1 MAPENNELELYREL
15 ELEGIEK
22 KVADAIRKAKRELF
36 VPASMKGRAYE
47 NIPLPIGYGQTIS
60 QPSMV
65 AVMTQELDVR
75 KGDKILEVGTGS
87 GWQAAILKELA
98 GEKGRVVSIE
108 RIPELAEFA
117 RKNLKKAGY
126 EVEVQVGDGSL
137 GWGKEKYDRII
148 VTAGAPEIPQRL
160 VEQLK
165 TGGRLVIPI
174 GSRHYQELTVVEKT
188 KEGIKVEK
196 KGGCIFVP
204 LIGEAGWKIEQI
216 E

>member
-1 MAPENNELELYREL
+1 MEEELYKEL

-22 KVADAIRKAKRELF
+22 KVLAAIRKAPRELF

-47 NIPLPIGYGQTIS
+47 NNPLQIGYGQTIS

-65 AVMTQELDVR
+65 AVMTQELGVIE
-75 KGDKILEVGTGS
+75 GDKVLEVGTGS

-98 GEKGRVVSIE
+98 GEKGKVVSVE

-117 RKNLKKAGY
+117 RDNLRRAGY
-126 EVEVQVGDGSL
+126 EVEVHVGDGSL
-137 GWGKEKYDRII
+137 GWGKGKYGRII
-148 VTAGAPEIPQRL
+148 VTAGAPGIPQKL

-165 TGGRLVIPI
+165 LGGRMVLPV
-174 GSRHYQELTVVEKT
+174 GGRDYQELTVIT
-188 KEGIKVEK
+188 KEKKGVRVEK

-204 LIGEAGWKIEQI
+204 LIGEGGWKLEQT

>member
-1 MAPENNELELYREL
+1 MEQDELYREL

-22 KVADAIRKAKRELF
+22 KVVDAMRKAKRELF
-36 VPASMKGRAYE
+36 VPDSMKSRAYE
-47 NIPLPIGYGQTIS
+47 DNPLPIGYGQTIS

-65 AVMTQELDVR
+65 AIMTQELGVR
-75 KGDKILEVGTGS
+75 EGDKVLEVGTGS

-98 GEKGRVVSIE
+98 GDKGKVVSVE

-117 RKNLKKAGY
+117 RRNLEKAGY
-126 EVEVQVGDGSL
+126 VVEVHVGDASA

-148 VTAGAPEIPQRL
+148 VTAGAPEIPQKL
-160 VEQLK
+160 VEHLK
-165 TGGRLVIPI
+165 IGGRLVIPI
-174 GSRHYQELTVVEKT
+174 GSRYYQELTVVEKT

-204 LIGEAGWKIEQI
+204 LIGDAGWKLD
-216 E
+216 

>member
-1 MAPENNELELYREL
+1 MGEEELYREL

-22 KVADAIRKAKRELF
+22 RVIEAIKKATRKLF
-36 VPASMKGRAYE
+36 VPESMKERAYE
-47 NIPLPIGYGQTIS
+47 DNPLPIGYGQTIS

-65 AVMTQELDVR
+65 AVMTQELGVR
-75 KGDKILEVGTGS
+75 EGNKVLEVGTGS

-98 GEKGRVVSIE
+98 GIKGKVVSVE

-117 RKNLKKAGY
+117 RKNFEKAGY

-148 VTAGAPEIPQRL
+148 VTAGAPEIPQML

-165 TGGRLVIPI
+165 IGGRMVIPV
-174 GSRHYQELTVVEKT
+174 GGRYYQELAVVDKE
-188 KEGIKVEK
+188 KEGIRVEK

-204 LIGEAGWKIEQI
+204 LIGEAGWKVEQGGI
-216 E
+216 P